1 MQQSLQI
8 LAPVQVGRRL
18 YGHLRAEYQPGSGD
32 GPKMFLQRRLGMVR
46 HPGVRLGPEILD
58 NHFLDMTIAA
68 MQIADRHQRLDP
80 FLSRLSNANQQAGR
94 ERHLCPARRSEE
106 PTSELQSLMR

>member
-58 NHFLDMTIAA
+58 NHFLD
-68 MQIADRHQRLDP
+68 
-80 FLSRLSNANQQAGR
+80 
-94 ERHLCPARRSEE
+94 RSEE
-106 PTSELQSLMR
+106 HTSELQSLMSISYAVFYLKKKNRRRATILCMTSTTYE